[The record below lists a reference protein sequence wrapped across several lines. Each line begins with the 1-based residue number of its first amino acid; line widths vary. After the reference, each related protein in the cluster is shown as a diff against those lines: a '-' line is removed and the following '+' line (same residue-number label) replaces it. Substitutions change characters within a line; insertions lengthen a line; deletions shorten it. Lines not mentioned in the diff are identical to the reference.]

1 MMDDAAR
8 EFREVVR
15 AVFDGLEL
23 MAWAI
28 DPEGKILV
36 SEGAALRAIGVEPGA
51 TVGLNAFHLYG
62 DSGESAASMRKS
74 LAGEPHSSTTE
85 VEGRTLETRYTP
97 MRTATGAL
105 NGMVGIT
112 HDITDRV
119 RAQHEIERQTVALRE
134 QAELLDLAHDAIR
147 VRGLDGKISYW
158 NHGAERVFGF
168 NREQAVGQDRGT
180 LLHTSAAASL
190 QDIERQL
197 LASGYWEGELNQR
210 RQDGRSIVVASR
222 WVLRRD
228 EKGQP
233 DAVLE
238 IDTDIT
244 QRKETEEA
252 EARRQQEIIRAQA
265 LAIEELSTPL
275 IPIADEI
282 LVMPLIGMMDSNR
295 AQQVMHSLLSGLAA
309 SRGKFAILDITG
321 VPVVDTAV
329 ANAILRAAHAA
340 RLLGTEVI
348 LTGIRPEVA
357 QTLVNIEANLANLT
371 TCGTLQAG
379 IAYALARRGRQA
391 L

>member
-1 MMDDAAR
+1 MDEMRD
-8 EFREVVR
+8 FREVVR
-15 AVFDGLEL
+15 AVFDGLDL

-28 DPEGKILV
+28 DREGKILV

-62 DSGESAASMRKS
+62 DTGDSADSMRRA
-74 LAGEPHSSTTE
+74 LAGTPHSSITE

-97 MRTATGAL
+97 MRTPAGEL

-119 RAQHEIERQTVALRE
+119 RAQHEIDRQTVALRE

-158 NHGAERVFGF
+158 NHGAERIFGF
-168 NREQAVGQDRGT
+168 TRAQAVGQDRNT
-180 LLHTSAAASL
+180 LLHTGADL
-190 QDIERQL
+190 DLRDIERRL
-197 LASGYWEGELNQR
+197 LASGYWEGELTHR
-210 RQDGRSIVVASR
+210 RSDGQSIIVSSR

-228 EKGQP
+228 DKGQP

-244 QRKETEEA
+244 GRKQAEEA

-282 LVMPLIGMMDSNR
+282 LVMPLIGMMDSAR
-295 AQQVMHSLLSGLAA
+295 AQQVMHSLLSGLAT

-357 QTLVNIEANLANLT
+357 QTLVNIEANLSNLT

-379 IAYALARRGRQA
+379 IAYALARRGGKK

>member
-1 MMDDAAR
+1 MDGTR
-8 EFREVVR
+8 EFRDVVR
-15 AVFDGLEL
+15 SVFDRMDL

-51 TVGLNAFHLYG
+51 TVGLNAFELYG
-62 DSGESAASMRKS
+62 SDPVSAANMRQA
-74 LAGEPHSSTTE
+74 LGGAELSSVVD
-85 VEGRTLETRYTP
+85 VEGRTLETRFSP
-97 MRTATGAL
+97 MRDAAGAVT
-105 NGMVGIT
+105 GMVGIT

-119 RAQHEIERQTVALRE
+119 HTRHELDRQTAALRE

-147 VRGLDGKISYW
+147 VRRLDGTITYW
-158 NHGAERVFGF
+158 NHGAERVLGF
-168 NREQAVGQDRGT
+168 DRDQALGRNVHALLGT
-180 LLHTSAAASL
+180 TFAAGDLQAS
-190 QDIERQL
+190 ERQL
-197 LASGYWEGELNQR
+197 LASGFWEGELTHR
-210 RQDGRSIVVASR
+210 RRDGQAVVVASR
-222 WVLRRD
+222 WVLKRGAD
-228 EKGQP
+228 GQP

-244 QRKETEEA
+244 ARKQSEEA

-282 LVMPLIGMMDSNR
+282 LVMPLIGMMDSAR
-295 AQQVMHSLLSGLAA
+295 AKQVMTSLLSGLAA
-309 SRGKFAILDITG
+309 TRGKYAILDITG

-329 ANAILRAAHAA
+329 ANAILKSAHAA

-357 QTLVNIEANLANLT
+357 QTLVNLDATLTNIT
-371 TCGTLQAG
+371 TCGTLQSG
-379 IAYALARRGRQA
+379 VAYALKRRGRAA

>member
-1 MMDDAAR
+1 MDELR
-8 EFREVVR
+8 EFKGVVR
-15 AVFDGLEL
+15 AVFDGLDL

-28 DPEGKILV
+28 DPEGKILI
-36 SEGAALRAIGVEPGA
+36 SEGAALRAIGVEPGG
-51 TVGLNAFHLYG
+51 TVGLNAFQLYG
-62 DSGESAASMRKS
+62 DNGDSAANMRRT
-74 LAGEPHSSTTE
+74 LAGEPHKSIAE
-85 VEGRTLETRYTP
+85 VEGRTLETRFTP
-97 MRTATGAL
+97 MRNPAGEL

-112 HDITDRV
+112 HDITEQV
-119 RAQHEIERQTVALRE
+119 RARHEIDRQTVALRE
-134 QAELLDLAHDAIR
+134 QAELLDLAHDAIL

-158 NHGAERVFGF
+158 NRGAERVFGF
-168 NREQAVGQDRGT
+168 SREQALGQDRNT
-180 LLHTSAAASL
+180 LLQTSVAGL
-190 QDIERQL
+190 PDIERLL
-197 LASGYWEGELNQR
+197 LANGYWNGELNQR
-210 RQDGRSIVVASR
+210 RHDGRSLVVSSR

-228 EKGQP
+228 AKGQP

-238 IDTDIT
+238 IGTDIT
-244 QRKETEEA
+244 ERRQAEEA

-275 IPIADEI
+275 IPIAEEI
-282 LVMPLIGMMDSNR
+282 LVMPLIGMMDSAR

-309 SRGKFAILDITG
+309 NRGKFAILDITG

-329 ANAILRAAHAA
+329 ANALLKAAHAA

-357 QTLVNIEANLANLT
+357 QTLVHIEANLSNLT

-379 IAYALARRGRQA
+379 IAYALARRGRKS

>member
-1 MMDDAAR
+1 MAATHDLKD
-8 EFREVVR
+8 VVR
-15 AVFDGLEL
+15 AVFNNLDL

-28 DPEGKILV
+28 DTGGQILF
-36 SEGAALRAIGVEPGA
+36 SEGAALKNIGVEPGG
-51 TVGLNAFHLYG
+51 TVGYNIFELYG
-62 DSGESAASMRKS
+62 STGNSDDIRRG
-74 LAGEPHSSTTE
+74 LAGHSHSALTHI
-85 VEGRTLETRYTP
+85 EGRTLETRYEP
-97 MRTATGAL
+97 MHDEADTIV
-105 NGMVGIT
+105 GMVGIT
-112 HDITDRV
+112 TDITEQV
-119 RAQHEIERQTVALRE
+119 RAQDTLDRQTLALRE

-147 VRGLDGKISYW
+147 VRRLDGTITYW
-158 NHGAERVFGF
+158 NQGSERVFGHK
-168 NREQAVGQDRGT
+168 RDEVLGKHVHT
-180 LLHTSAAASL
+180 LLRTAPTSGDLAAA
-190 QDIERQL
+190 ERQL
-197 LASGYWEGELNQR
+197 LANGFWEGELTQR
-210 RQDGRSIVVASR
+210 RSDGEEVLVASR
-222 WVLRRD
+222 WVLKRD
-228 EKGQP
+228 SNGER

-244 QRKETEEA
+244 ARRRAEEA

-282 LVMPLIGMMDSNR
+282 LVMPLIGMMDSIR
-295 AQQVMHSLLSGLAA
+295 AQQVMHSLLTGLAA

-357 QTLVNIEANLANLT
+357 QTLVHIDADLSNIT
-371 TCGTLQAG
+371 TRGTLQSG
-379 IAYALARRGRQA
+379 IAYALGRRGKQK

>member
-1 MMDDAAR
+1 MDELR
-8 EFREVVR
+8 EFQGVVR

-28 DPEGKILV
+28 DPEGKILI
-36 SEGAALRAIGVEPGA
+36 SEGAALRAIGVEPGG
-51 TVGLNAFHLYG
+51 TVGLNAFQLYG
-62 DSGESAASMRKS
+62 DSGDSAAHMRRA
-74 LAGEPHSSTTE
+74 LAGEPHKSTTE
-85 VEGRTLETRYTP
+85 VEGRTLETRFTP
-97 MRTATGAL
+97 MRNPAGEL

-112 HDITDRV
+112 HDITEQV
-119 RAQHEIERQTVALRE
+119 RARHEIDRQTVALRE
-134 QAELLDLAHDAIR
+134 QAELLDLAHDAIL

-158 NHGAERVFGF
+158 NRGAERVFGF
-168 NREQAVGQDRGT
+168 SREQALGQDRNT
-180 LLHTSAAASL
+180 LLQTSVAGLPDS
-190 QDIERQL
+190 ERLL
-197 LASGYWEGELNQR
+197 LANGYWNGELSQR
-210 RQDGRSIVVASR
+210 RHDGRSLVVSSR

-228 EKGQP
+228 AKGQP

-238 IDTDIT
+238 IGTDIT
-244 QRKETEEA
+244 ERRQAEEA

-275 IPIADEI
+275 IPIAEEI
-282 LVMPLIGMMDSNR
+282 LVMPLIGMMDSAR

-309 SRGKFAILDITG
+309 NRGKFAILDITG

-329 ANAILRAAHAA
+329 ANALLKAAQAA

-357 QTLVNIEANLANLT
+357 QTLVHIEANLSNLT

-379 IAYALARRGRQA
+379 IAYALARRGRKA